1 MHATSSREQSRV
13 TRREQRIIERPRLI
27 RLLDESEAKT
37 ILLLAPAGY
46 GKTTLAR
53 QWARSLN
60 GAIWVGATPAHRD
73 VARFAEDIADGID
86 ALGGEATQFIREYL
100 RARGNPQRAALD
112 IARALAECLSEARV
126 QWVIVDDYHELGSCP
141 EVEQIVCALQA
152 RVSARFLCASRLRPS
167 WATQRRVLYGEI
179 FEIDRESLAMDAHE
193 STLVL
198 GRRHELMS
206 LVPQAEGWP
215 AVLALAASAGRVG
228 PPERAMPAAL
238 YQYLAEELYQSA
250 SASLKEQL
258 LRLAL
263 IPELTGEMVAK
274 TLGTAGPTVI
284 EEARDLGFLSSEQA
298 AELHPLIRE
307 FLLHK
312 LVEDGGSAEAAREA
326 VHACIAQTRWD
337 RAFELI
343 LRFGLLEMIEP
354 ALEASY
360 KPLVRS
366 GWLGTLSAFA
376 ASVRVAPH
384 FPPPTVDLIEA
395 EVALRD
401 GAFAL
406 AVSLATRVRAQLL
419 NDHMLA
425 SRAHAIIGQGL
436 FAQGELEAAEAAYRA
451 AHESARD
458 DQDEGDAVYNWA
470 LASIQGETGN
480 AESAYRRLRER
491 RYNSPLDLV
500 RYGTAELARRRF
512 QEGLAAP
519 LNIDEPI
526 HALSQAEDPRGRSS
540 FAFTAGYVL
549 GLRGDYRRALELCRM
564 AESDVDT
571 FDLYFARPH
580 ANWTFAFINLGLRK
594 FGAAERSLQLVE
606 DAARARPLGYHV
618 LNVRVLRARLA
629 LETAEPD
636 RALEYVTPRDRE
648 GAIPSLH
655 AEYLAT
661 RSLVLAVLK
670 RDTDA
675 WAAALQAERLSTA
688 VEVRTLACAARAVTS
703 VAKDHGSAARELLT
717 LATNLGT
724 WDPVIA
730 AARSSPALAEQLAS
744 LDDFRPRLAD
754 VYAASNDLA
763 LARRAGLRTRSSR
776 APSEILSPR
785 ELEVLGLLARG
796 FRNRDV
802 AKALVISEST
812 TKVHV
817 QHILEKLGVRTRTE
831 AAARIGLFT

>member
-1 MHATSSREQSRV
+1 MTASATPAKTV
-13 TRREQRIIERPRLI
+13 RRERSMIERPRLMK
-27 RLLDESEAKT
+27 LLDESEART
-37 ILLLAPAGY
+37 SLLLAPAGY

-53 QWARSLN
+53 QWAKTLN
-60 GAIWVGATPAHRD
+60 GAIWVGATSGHRD
-73 VARFAEDIADGID
+73 VAHFAEDIASGID
-86 ALGGEATQFIREYL
+86 ALHGGATKFIREYL
-100 RARGNPQRAALD
+100 RAHDNPQRAALD
-112 IARALAECLSEARV
+112 IASALTECMSTARV
-126 QWVIVDDYHELGSCP
+126 QWVIIDDYHELGTSR
-141 EVEQIVCALQA
+141 EVEQIVCAL
-152 RVSARFLCASRLRPS
+152 RSNVSARFLCASRVRPS

-179 FEIDRESLAMDAHE
+179 LEVGRESLAMDANE

-198 GRRHELMS
+198 GRRPELMS

-215 AVLALAASAGRVG
+215 AVLGLAASAGRVG
-228 PPERAMPAAL
+228 PPGRAMPAAL

-250 SASLKEQL
+250 SVSLQERL
-258 LRLAL
+258 LGLAL
-263 IPELTGEMVAK
+263 IPEMTGESVSK
-274 TLGTAGPTVI
+274 TLGAAAPAVI
-284 EEARDLGFLSSEQA
+284 EEARDLGFLSSEQP

-312 LVEDGGSAEAAREA
+312 LVEDGRSHEAVREA
-326 VHACIAQTRWD
+326 VHACIAQTRWE

-343 LRFGLLEMIEP
+343 LRFGLLELIEP
-354 ALEASY
+354 VLEAAY

-366 GWLGTLSAFA
+366 GRLGTLSTFA

-384 FPPPTVDLIEA
+384 FPAPAVDLIDA

-406 AVSLATRVRAQLL
+406 AVNLATRARTQLPD
-419 NDHMLA
+419 DHLLA
-425 SRAHAIIGQGL
+425 SRAHAIVGQGF
-436 FAQGELEAAEAAYRA
+436 FAQGELEGAEAAYRA
-451 AHESARD
+451 AHASARD
-458 DQDEGDAVYNWA
+458 DQDESDALYSWA

-480 AESAYRRLRER
+480 DDSVFTRLRER
-491 RYNSPLDLV
+491 RYSSPLDLV

-519 LNIDEPI
+519 LDIDESI

-549 GLRGDYRRALELCRM
+549 GLQGDYEHALKLCRM
-564 AESDVDT
+564 AEADIEA
-571 FDLYFARPH
+571 FDLDFARPH
-580 ANWTFAFINLGLRK
+580 SNWTLAFINLGLRK
-594 FGAAERSLQLVE
+594 FGAAERSLQLAE

-618 LNVRVLRARLA
+618 LNVRLLRARLA
-629 LETAEPD
+629 LETGNPE
-636 RALEYVTPRDRE
+636 RALEYVSLRDEE

-661 RSLVLAVLK
+661 RSLVLAVLR

-675 WAAALQAERLSTA
+675 HEAAIQAERISTA
-688 VEVRTLACAARAVTS
+688 VEVRTLASAARAVTS
-703 VAKDHGSAARELLT
+703 AARHDVSAGRELMA

-730 AARSSPALAEQLAS
+730 AARSSPALADALAT
-744 LDDFRPRLAD
+744 LEEFRPKLAE

-763 LARRAGLRTRSSR
+763 LARRSGLRTRSSR
-776 APSEILSPR
+776 APGDILSPR

-796 FRNRDV
+796 FRNRDI
-802 AKALVISEST
+802 AKALIISEST

-817 QHILEKLGVRTRTE
+817 RHILEKLGVRTRTE
-831 AAARIGLFT
+831 AAGRFDLFS